1 MFPEATFVNP
11 TYPQPG
17 SHGGGSQD
25 PCDASGGSTGIHA
38 PFTSLSR
45 LPKLTQPVS
54 TNNLMGFYQL
64 YKSMG
69 TPEDVDRA
77 KAVWTQTTS
86 YDPPAYMDRPMRAN
100 NDGVYAPHVAYRP
113 PVPFS
118 RFRDGDVLP
127 EQGVARL
134 EPYYFNPLPH
144 TYYPGW
150 EFR

>member
-1 MFPEATFVNP
+1 MSQFYIPTFSNP
-11 TYPQPG
+11 HAR
-17 SHGGGSQD
+17 SD
-25 PCDASGGSTGIHA
+25 PCDQSTSGYHV

-69 TPEDVDRA
+69 TPEDVDRT

-86 YDPPAYMDRPMRAN
+86 YDAPAYMDVKRHSSRAN
-100 NDGVYAPHVAYRP
+100 EGLFAPHQAYRP

-118 RFRDGDVLP
+118 RLNESDVLP
-127 EQGVARL
+127 EQTIERL
-134 EPYYFNPLPH
+134 EPFYFNPLPH
-144 TYYPGW
+144 TYHRGF